1 MFGLE
6 QESNNKDPKKFKFDI
21 EMDLSNVNKRREFRE
36 QVLGRINRI
45 QNMLREGAE
54 QEKVDQ
60 LGTLLY
66 GYLGMLKT
74 VDTVEAGLQENL

>member
-6 QESNNKDPKKFKFDI
+6 KESNNKDPKKFKFDI
-21 EMDLSNVNKRREFRE
+21 EMDLKNVNKRREFRE
-36 QVLGRINRI
+36 QVLGKINTI
-45 QNMLREGAE
+45 QGMLREGAE

-74 VDTVEAGLQENL
+74 VDTIEADLQQET

>member
-6 QESNNKDPKKFKFDI
+6 KESDSQDPKNFKFDI
-21 EMDLSNVNKRREFRE
+21 EMDLQNVNKRREFRE
-36 QVLGRINRI
+36 HVLNQISKI
-45 QNMLREGAE
+45 QTMLRKGAE
-54 QEKVDQ
+54 QKKVDQ

-74 VDTVEAGLQENL
+74 VDSVEAGLEKQV

>member
-36 QVLGRINRI
+36 QVLGRINTI

-66 GYLGMLKT
+66 GYLGLLKT
-74 VDTVEAGLQENL
+74 VDTVEANLQQEA